1 MPYAH
6 DGIISQRPIGNGVAI
21 TTEQYEA
28 ALAAMLEGLEVTIDG
43 GFAVREKQPSEH
55 HRWENGEWVDKTPE
69 PEPRPLTA
77 LDVDIEHDRRAA
89 LGKTFTVT
97 GYGDIPLE
105 GSLRTQTVL
114 LALKDTARDM
124 QAAGVTDPVLF
135 FTDRDNGDH
144 NLTPTQV
151 IDLVDQGKAFMQA
164 LHEAKR
170 TLKAMSAIPADYA
183 EEAHWPLS

>member
-6 DGIISQRPIGNGVAI
+6 DGIISQRPIANGVTISA
-21 TTEQYEA
+21 EQYEV

-43 GFAVREKQPSEH
+43 GFAVREKRPSEH

-69 PEPRPLTA
+69 PEPRPLTS

-89 LGKTFTVT
+89 IGKTFTVI
-97 GYGDIPLE
+97 GYGEIPLE

-124 QAAGVTDPVLF
+124 QTTGVTDVVLF
-135 FTDRDNGDH
+135 FTDRDNVDH
-144 NLTPTQV
+144 NLTPAQV
-151 IDLVDQGKAFMQA
+151 IELVDQGKAYMQA

-170 TLKAMSAIPADYA
+170 ALKNTSPIPADYA
-183 EEAHWPLS
+183 ADTYWP